1 MRIKAVVLLAVAAL
15 SLGASLLVGPRIAG
29 AVVAGADSLR
39 ALGPLGLGLFCV
51 AVFVFALVGIVPG
64 GLIGIAAGVVFGVAA
79 GFAASAAGI
88 MAGAVAAFA
97 LARGV
102 ARPWAQAL
110 LQRGGSLARLDGAV
124 AAEGWRLVA
133 LLRVSPVMPFCLTSY
148 ALGLSG
154 VSLRHYML
162 GTLASLPALFGYVVI
177 GALGGWG
184 ARLPAGPERW
194 LHTALLLLGAV
205 ATLALAWCLGRLLA
219 RVLAVSPGQKPV

>member
-1 MRIKAVVLLAVAAL
+1 MRVKVLVLLAVVAL
-15 SLGASLLVGPRIAG
+15 SLGVSVLAGPRIAG

-39 ALGPLGLGLFCV
+39 ALGALGLVLFCG
-51 AVFVFALVGIVPG
+51 AAFVFALVGIVPG
-64 GLIGIAAGVVFGVAA
+64 GLIGIAAGVVFGVVA
-79 GFAASAAGI
+79 GFAASAAGV
-88 MAGAVAAFA
+88 MAGAVTAFA

-110 LQRGGSLARLDGAV
+110 LRRGGFLARLDGAV
-124 AAEGWRLVA
+124 SAEDWRLVA

-154 VSLRHYML
+154 VSPRHYMM

-184 ARLPAGPERW
+184 TRLPAGPERW
-194 LHTALLLLGAV
+194 LHTALLLVGAV
-205 ATLALAWCLGRLLA
+205 ATLALAWYLGRLLA
-219 RVLAVSPGQKPV
+219 RVLAVSPAQKPV

>member
-1 MRIKAVVLLAVAAL
+1 MPRKAAILLLVAAL
-15 SLGASLLVGPRIAG
+15 SLGVSLLAGPRIAG
-29 AVVAGADSLR
+29 AVVAGADHLR
-39 ALGPLGLGLFCV
+39 AMGPLGLVAFSG

-64 GLIGIAAGVVFGVAA
+64 GLLGVAAGVVFGIAA
-79 GFAASAAGI
+79 GFAASAAGV

-102 ARPWAQAL
+102 ARPWARVL
-110 LQRGGSLARLDGAV
+110 LRRGGFLARLDGAV
-124 AAEGWRLVA
+124 SADGWRLVA
-133 LLRVSPVMPFCLTSY
+133 LLRISPVMPFCLTSY

-194 LHTALLLLGAV
+194 LHAALLLVGAV
-205 ATLALAWCLGRLLA
+205 ATLALAWYLGRLLV